1 MVSHLRM
8 SLFLG
13 VGWSLLYLV
22 LRKEKNHAKQVEVSR
37 QIPSVRIHVERVI
50 GLIKNRYKVLDCV
63 PPLTLLKTPSE
74 EEVECEIPNI
84 DNLFTVPAVLVNL
97 GEGIVYDKKVNNQD

>member
-22 LRKEKNHAKQVEVSR
+22 LRKEKKPCKAGGSISTNSFSSYKCR
-37 QIPSVRIHVERVI
+37 TRYWIN
-50 GLIKNRYKVLDCV
+50 KNRYKVLDFV
-63 PPLTLLKTPSE
+63 PPLILLKTPSE
-74 EEVECEIPNI
+74 EQVECEIANI
-84 DNLFTVPAVLVNL
+84 DKLFTVCAVLVNL
-97 GEGIVYDKKVNNQD
+97 GEGIVYNKKINNQD